1 MHVFGVLQRE
11 ARKGS
16 ESGVKTGENG
26 RKRELLGLAANRC
39 PKGTQALTGIE
50 TLRRRRRLRGC

>member
-50 TLRRRRRLRGC
+50 TLLLH